1 MTAFFMAWMMFCY
14 IPCPV
19 MKWDEG
25 KRQEML
31 VCFPLIGLLIGLID
45 CGIYLLADYLKLR
58 FLGAALMSFLPWM
71 LCGFIHLDG
80 FMDCADAVL
89 SCRDENKRLEILKD
103 SHVGAFAV
111 ISVVI
116 LALLSFAAWT
126 ECIFDVKPAVLI
138 FLPAAT
144 RSAAGICVLCL
155 KPLASSSYAPLHEEG
170 VKKKNITALCV
181 ILAAV
186 LASAV
191 VFAGRQGFSVVI
203 AAFSCFLAV
212 LRVKNKLGG
221 MSGDVSGCAI
231 CISELTGVI
240 ALCFL

>member
-1 MTAFFMAWMMFCY
+1 MSAFFMAWAMFCY

-19 MKWDEG
+19 RKWDES

-45 CGIYLLADYLKLR
+45 FAVYKLAELLALR
-58 FLGAALMSFLPWM
+58 FLGAAVLSFLPWM

-89 SCRDENKRLEILKD
+89 SCRDEKRRLEILKD
-103 SHVGAFAV
+103 SRVGAFAV
-111 ISVVI
+111 ISVLI
-116 LALLSFAAWT
+116 LAFLSFASWM
-126 ECIFDVKPAVLI
+126 ECIFAVRASVLI
-138 FLPAAT
+138 FIPAAS
-144 RSAAGICVLCL
+144 RAVAGACVLCFE
-155 KPLASSSYAPLHEEG
+155 PLSVSSYVSIHNEG
-170 VKKKNITALCV
+170 IKKRNIVLIFV

-186 LASAV
+186 ICAAFLA
-191 VFAGRQGFSVVI
+191 AGIQGFAVVI
-203 AAFSCFLAV
+203 AALGCFLSV
-212 LRVKNKLGG
+212 LTVKKKLGG

-231 CISELTGVI
+231 CISELMGVM